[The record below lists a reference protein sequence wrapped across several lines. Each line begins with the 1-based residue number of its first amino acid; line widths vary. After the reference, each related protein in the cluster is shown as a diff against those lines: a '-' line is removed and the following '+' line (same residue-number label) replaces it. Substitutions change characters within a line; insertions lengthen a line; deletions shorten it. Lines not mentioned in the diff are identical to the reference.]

1 MNAMI
6 ASHALIINATLVTN
20 NQKHF
25 SQVEGLRLS
34 LFATT
39 AFKGCARG
47 LNSYT
52 VIAVFMWVPPNG

>member
-47 LNSYT
+47 LNSYMGKK
-52 VIAVFMWVPPNG
+52 IK